1 MSDQYKKLLSLN
13 MLFEADTKGLFP
25 HKIIDGGVMEKA
37 PLTQCVGQ
45 G

>member
-13 MLFEADTKGLFP
+13 MLFEVDTKGLFP
-25 HKIIDGGVMEKA
+25 HKIIDGGSMEKA